1 MVEVVGTLMS
11 ALFSTSWYRLADL
24 VPRLR
29 TQTRI
34 FRHVYRGQRWHV
46 VQDLASGKF
55 LRLNPAA
62 YAVLSRVDGQ
72 STLDEIWKQA
82 IEQLQDDAPSQDEV
96 LQLMTQLNQ
105 IGVLTCNRTP
115 DIEELTERAEKARR
129 NRLKQYIANPLA
141 LRVPLIDPDRFLQW
155 LIGGIPQWMRPLLL
169 LIWLITL
176 VFGVSLAALHWS
188 ELTGDLT
195 RLVFTPEYIFT
206 LILVFPLLKAI
217 HELGHGIAIKLFGG
231 QCHEMGLMF
240 LVMVPIPYVD
250 ASHAIAFQ
258 SKYQRM
264 LVGAAGM
271 MIELFV
277 ASIAL
282 WIWTWTQPGLLRVFL
297 HDVVIL
303 AGVVTLLFNLNP
315 LLRFD
320 GYYILSDWLE
330 IPNLGNKANQY
341 LGYLLKRYLL
351 RLDRGLQP
359 PRLTPRESGWL
370 ISFSLL
376 SFIYRM
382 FIVGMILLF
391 VASQFFVIGVL
402 LAAYAFF
409 LMIIMPLSRTLKT
422 ALNDPLISE
431 KRPRL
436 YLVSA
441 SILALLVWLL
451 GFQPLPSATF
461 VEGVVWMPEQSQL
474 RAKTDC
480 FGQQLLRRPGLVE
493 AHESLLYCDE
503 PVLPAELQETRAR
516 LMELDAE
523 LLLARG
529 TDRVLA
535 QNLLEERSHVEQ
547 RILTLEQRMAA
558 FEIQS
563 PHAGDFVMASP
574 DDFVGRWF
582 YRGDVIGYVLDPARF
597 TLLVAVEQADVDRI
611 RRDSVSISMRTADSV
626 HQLHPLGIQRAV
638 PAATRDLPSM
648 ALSLQG
654 GGRIGLSP
662 DAVPGSRPQTLNPV
676 FIFELELLQPENFSV
691 QALGGRVY
699 VRFAHSDEPAAK
711 QVYRILRELFIRRF
725 GI

>member
-1 MVEVVGTLMS
+1 MS
-11 ALFSTSWYRLADL
+11 SLFSASWYRLADL

-46 VQDLASGKF
+46 IQDLASGKF
-55 LRLNPAA
+55 LRLNPTA
-62 YAVLSRVDGQ
+62 YSILSLVDGQ
-72 STLDEIWKQA
+72 STLDQIWKQA
-82 IEQLQDDAPSQDEV
+82 VEQLQDDAPSQDEV

-105 IGVLTCNRTP
+105 IGVLTSNRTP
-115 DIEELTERAEKARR
+115 DIEELSERSIKARR
-129 NRLKQYIANPLA
+129 NRVKQYIANPLA
-141 LRVPLIDPDRFLQW
+141 LRVPLIDPDRFLQH
-155 LIGGIPQWMRPLLL
+155 LVGHIPVWARPLLL
-169 LIWLITL
+169 TIWLVTV
-176 VFGVSLAALHWS
+176 VFGISLAALHWP

-206 LILVFPLLKAI
+206 LILVFPLIKAI

-250 ASHAIAFQ
+250 ASHAIAFK

-277 ASIAL
+277 ASLAL
-282 WIWTWTQPGLLRVFL
+282 WLWTWTQPGLLRVFL
-297 HDVVIL
+297 HDIVIL

-320 GYYILSDWLE
+320 GYYIFSDWLE

-341 LGYLLKRYLL
+341 FGYLLKRYLL
-351 RLDRGLQP
+351 RIDRGLQP
-359 PRLTPRESGWL
+359 PRLTAGEPAWL
-370 ISFSLL
+370 ISFALL
-376 SFIYRM
+376 SFVYRM

-409 LMIIMPLSRTLKT
+409 LMILMPLSRTLKT
-422 ALNDPLISE
+422 AFSDPLISE

-436 YLVSA
+436 YLVSFTA
-441 SILALLVWLL
+441 VSLLVGLVGVL
-451 GFQPLPSATF
+451 PLPSATF
-461 VEGVVWMPEQSQL
+461 VEGVVWMPEQSQV
-474 RAKTDC
+474 RARTDC
-480 FGQQLLRRPGLVE
+480 FGQQVLHNPGVVKADE
-493 AHESLLYCDE
+493 PLLYCDE
-503 PVLPAELQETRAR
+503 PVLPAELQETQAR
-516 LMELDAE
+516 LAELDAE

-535 QNLLEERSHVEQ
+535 QNLLEERQHVEQ
-547 RILTLEQRMAA
+547 RVATLEQRIDA
-558 FEIQS
+558 FEIRS
-563 PHAGDFVMASP
+563 PHAGEFVMSSP
-574 DDFVGRWF
+574 DDFMGRW
-582 YRGDVIGYVLDPARF
+582 YHRGDIIGYLLDPSHF
-597 TLLVAVEQADVDRI
+597 TLLVAVDQADVDRI
-611 RRDSVSISMRTADSV
+611 RSDSVSIAMRSADSV
-626 HQLHPLGIQRAV
+626 HQSHPLRILRAV
-638 PAATRDLPSM
+638 PAATRDLPSL

-662 DAVPGSRPQTLNPV
+662 DGAPGSRPQALNPV
-676 FIFELELLQPENFSV
+676 FLFELELLQPENFAV

-699 VRFAHSDEPAAK
+699 VRFAHTDESAAR
-711 QVYRILRELFIRRF
+711 QIYRHLRELFIRRF